1 MKIPV
6 IQLIAL
12 VGSVLFLFII
22 LWSVRQKKL
31 KEAYA
36 LLWLFIG
43 IVMLFFSVWPS
54 CLHLI
59 SKMIG
64 IYYPP
69 ATLFLALLSGIV
81 LLLFQYALILSKNQ
95 EKISRLTQEISILKN
110 ELEKLKK

>member
-81 LLLFQYALILSKNQ
+81 LLLFQYALIRKTTDGKV
-95 EKISRLTQEISILKN
+95 EKVYR
-110 ELEKLKK
+110 